1 MTMPAQIREFPR
13 RDHVLWPDDMDWIS
27 DLRDIDEV
35 KASMRDR
42 IEKAKARDDQQ
53 MLIKIA
59 RYCREVS
66 QAFAFLDSVALKD
79 E

>member
-1 MTMPAQIREFPR
+1 MTMPAKISEFPR

-42 IEKAKARDDQQ
+42 IKRATSNQE
-53 MLIKIA
+53 LIKIS
-59 RYCREVS
+59 RYCEEVAE
-66 QAFAFLDSVALKD
+66 AFRVIGDIALRTEPK
-79 E
+79 